1 MEASLTGSVP
11 SARTAPT
18 LEFGRSVAGN
28 ATRALAVLA
37 VISLALASVGSV
49 LALGTDTAAF
59 SGAVESNTWLG
70 GSNPGGGGGGGTGN
84 GDLDLRV
91 KAGACDP
98 ADDLTAYS
106 DDPTF
111 SLVGVSLDLAA
122 VAAADGGM
130 TGEKLGTWCLH
141 NASAFDGTLYGQIL
155 SSSSVEV
162 GTCDAQEATV
172 DTTCSDGEPGELAD
186 QLDLR
191 VSTCHTLAFESA
203 DYDGDN
209 VFDYFVDTY
218 VWMDNIGT
226 PYWGGVNDPFSTAL
240 IDTLPAGGT
249 CQIEL
254 GVTTQH
260 YGSGDPAKLVGLSDS
275 TSFDLAIDLREF

>member
-18 LEFGRSVAGN
+18 LGAGRSVAGN

-70 GSNPGGGGGGGTGN
+70 GTNPGGGGGTAN

-98 ADDLTAYS
+98 ADDLTTYS

-141 NASAFDGTLYGQIL
+141 NASASDGTLYGQIL

-203 DYDGDN
+203 DQDGDN

-218 VWMDNIGT
+218 VWMDNIGA

-240 IDTLPAGGT
+240 IDSLPAGGT
-249 CQIEL
+249 CQIEI

-260 YGSGDPAKLVGLSDS
+260 YGSGDPDMLVGLSDS